1 MGVLCCPNVVPN
13 KCSLVRGLQAG
24 PKGGESSPWYFW
36 FQPAPVADAEG
47 QMALQALLSD
57 AVVDPRQ
64 QGGSIEHQ
72 AVAAF
77 AALVAALK

>member
-1 MGVLCCPNVVPN
+1 MS
-13 KCSLVRGLQAG
+13 CSLHFGV
-24 PKGGESSPWYFW
+24 
-36 FQPAPVADAEG
+36 QPSAIADAEG

-57 AVVDPRQ
+57 AVVDPPQ

-72 AVAAF
+72 AVADF

>member
-1 MGVLCCPNVVPN
+1 MS
-13 KCSLVRGLQAG
+13 CSLH
-24 PKGGESSPWYFW
+24 FW
-36 FQPAPVADAEG
+36 VQPSAVADAEG

-57 AVVDPRQ
+57 AVADARQ

-72 AVAAF
+72 AVAAS